1 MRVVLHLDMDA
12 FFASVE
18 EKLNPR
24 LRGKPLCVGGELE
37 RRGVV
42 SSANYAARPFGI
54 RAGMPIAEAR
64 RLCPHAVFVEGNPQ
78 KYVHVSLQVLE
89 TLKSFTPA
97 VEPFSIDEAFL
108 DLTQIPYAGKPS
120 AEEQDPAMILD
131 SAIPVANA
139 IQRAVVR
146 RVGLTA
152 TIGVAPNKYVAKM
165 ASGVR
170 KPRGLTVL
178 TIERYREHFWPR
190 GVEELWGI
198 GDKTRGALGK
208 LGIRTIAQLAHF
220 PRELLTY
227 HFGLNGE
234 RMQEA
239 ALGQDENPVVPYY
252 EGVPVKSMGHEVT
265 LPEDVS
271 ERDAL
276 QAQLLRLSDMVGR
289 RLRQDGYLGRIV
301 AVKIRDAK
309 FRTTIRQRA
318 LPSVVDDEH
327 SIYKIA
333 LALLGEHWD
342 GRPLR
347 LIGVS
352 VSGLVSAE
360 GLYQHRLFDQEEHRR
375 KMLEAVDSLRDR
387 FGDHALLKA
396 GVLW

>member
-24 LRGKPLCVGGELE
+24 LRGKPLCVGGELD

-78 KYVHVSLQVLE
+78 KYVHISLQVLE

-108 DLTQIPYAGKPS
+108 DLTQIHYPGRPH
-120 AEEQDPAMILD
+120 AEERDPAALLD

-152 TIGVAPNKYVAKM
+152 TIGVAPNKYIAKM
-165 ASGVR
+165 ASGIR
-170 KPRGLTVL
+170 KPQGLTVL
-178 TIERYREHFWPR
+178 TVGRYREHFWSR

-198 GDKTRGALGK
+198 GEKTKEALGK
-208 LGIRTIAQLAHF
+208 LGIRTIAQLARF

-271 ERDAL
+271 DRDSL
-276 QAQLLRLSDMVGR
+276 HSQLLRLSDMVGR

-301 AVKIRDAK
+301 AVKFRDVK

-318 LPSVVDDEH
+318 LPAVVDDEH
-327 SIYKIA
+327 SIYKTA
-333 LALLGEHWD
+333 VALLDEHWN
-342 GRPLR
+342 GRALR

-360 GLYQHRLFDQEEHRR
+360 GLYQHRLFDGEEHRR

-387 FGDHALLKA
+387 FGDHALVKA
-396 GVLW
+396 GVLR